1 MMLDEAARYIADR
14 THFSYDEVVGSE
26 TSLVIYD
33 DYFQDHELLVRV
45 SNFHRNL
52 SDVLIDWVAI
62 GRSGLTKRG
71 VCLILDVI
79 KAILKAQRENE
90 VND

>member
-1 MMLDEAARYIADR
+1 MTFAEAARYIADR

-45 SNFHRNL
+45 SEFHRNL
-52 SDVLIDWVAI
+52 SDVLIDWAAI
-62 GRSGLTKRG
+62 GRSGLTNRG
-71 VCLILDVI
+71 VCLILNVI
-79 KAILKAQRENE
+79 EALLRTQHGNE
-90 VND
+90 ETD

>member
-1 MMLDEAARYIADR
+1 MTFAEAARYIADR

>member
-1 MMLDEAARYIADR
+1 MTFAEAARYIADR

-45 SNFHRNL
+45 SDFHRSL
-52 SDVLIDWVAI
+52 SDVLIDWAAI
-62 GRSGLTKRG
+62 GRSGLTNRG

-79 KAILKAQRENE
+79 EALLRTQHGNE
-90 VND
+90 ETD

>member
-1 MMLDEAARYIADR
+1 MTFAEAARYIADR

-45 SNFHRNL
+45 SDFHRSL
-52 SDVLIDWVAI
+52 SDVLIDWAAI
-62 GRSGLTKRG
+62 GRSGLTNRG
-71 VCLILDVI
+71 VCLILNVI
-79 KAILKAQRENE
+79 EALLRTQHGNE
-90 VND
+90 ETD

>member
-1 MMLDEAARYIADR
+1 MTFAEAARYIADR
-14 THFSYDEVVGSE
+14 THLSYDEVVGSE

-45 SNFHRNL
+45 SDFHRSL

-62 GRSGLTKRG
+62 GRSGLTNRG

-79 KAILKAQRENE
+79 KALLKAQRESE
-90 VND
+90 VDD